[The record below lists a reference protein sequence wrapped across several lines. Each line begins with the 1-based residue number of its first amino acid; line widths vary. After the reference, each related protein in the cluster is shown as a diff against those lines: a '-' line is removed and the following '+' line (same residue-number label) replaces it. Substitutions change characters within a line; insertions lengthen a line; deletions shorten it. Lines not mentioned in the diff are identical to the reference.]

1 MRIYVMNRGGLS
13 VYGGLYDPHRNEAV
27 VLVRDED
34 ESVAVTIEYHAA
46 PTSPTATASS
56 LTCSTPTV
64 TASTNKVTA
73 TLSSI
78 NDGGYV
84 DISATVGG
92 VTKKVRIR
100 ARSQKAPDTY
110 DEGVDAV

>member
-34 ESVAVTIEYHAA
+34 ESISVTIEYHDV
-46 PTSPTATASS
+46 PSSPSATASS
-56 LTCSTPTV
+56 LTCSTPTL
-64 TASTNKVTA
+64 TTGTNKLTA

-92 VTKKVRIR
+92 ETKKVRIR

-110 DEGVDAV
+110 DEGVDAI